1 MLRRFSGSGTRRDG
15 VEPRSEAVAPEG
27 RRLSR
32 RALLRGAA
40 VAAGAALLAPLGPAL
55 GCRSPRV
62 APGSA
67 DAAGRDAMPEGR
79 GVRRF
84 PRFEVGG
91 EPYAVGVAIGKRFA
105 REFRTFLTR
114 RREWFDDL
122 ARFAENEGRPALDAM
137 YDAARRYLPE
147 PVEELRGLADGSG
160 LPLRELQILN
170 ARSELEAARRTPLDR
185 AGCSTIVAAVD
196 DRLLVAHN
204 EDGDTANEGL
214 MYLAQVRP
222 RSGVRFLAV
231 GYPGLVLGNAPAI
244 NDRGLA
250 MVTNFIGTL
259 AWRPGIPRYLLD
271 RWALEAH
278 SIDDALARML
288 HPERAYAFHHVLA
301 AMEHGRPRVVAV
313 EATPARS
320 QVRELRGVYV
330 HTNHLVLDPLR
341 TEPQMEESVAKSS
354 RPRYETLTAAL
365 AGVADPGILEVEDL
379 ATLLSSHVGRPYS
392 PCRHPEGEVRG
403 ATLACAVFDI
413 PRRRLRLYAG
423 NPCRGDWA
431 EYLAPEAEAFA

>member
-1 MLRRFSGSGTRRDG
+1 
-15 VEPRSEAVAPEG
+15 
-27 RRLSR
+27 
-32 RALLRGAA
+32 
-40 VAAGAALLAPLGPAL
+40 AAGAALLAPLGPAL
-55 GCRSPRV
+55 GCRSPRI
-62 APGSA
+62 APGNA
-67 DAAGRDAMPEGR
+67 DAAGREETPGLR
-79 GVRRF
+79 GVRRL
-84 PRFEVGG
+84 PLLEVGG

-105 REFRTFLTR
+105 REFRTFFAR
-114 RREWFDDL
+114 RREWFDEL
-122 ARFAENEGRPALDAM
+122 ARFAENEGRPAFEAM
-137 YDAARRYLPE
+137 YEAARRHLPE

-160 LPLRELQILN
+160 LPLRELQVLN
-170 ARSELEAARRTPLDR
+170 ARSELEAAQSTPLDR
-185 AGCSTIVAAVD
+185 AGCSTIVAAGGD
-196 DRLLVAHN
+196 GLLLAHN
-204 EDGDTANEGL
+204 EDGDSANEGL

-222 RSGVRFLAV
+222 RSGVAFLAV
-231 GYPGLVLGNAPAI
+231 GYPGIVLGNAPAI

-250 MVTNFIGTL
+250 MITNFIGTL

-271 RWALEAH
+271 RWALEAR
-278 SIDDALARML
+278 SIDDALTRVL

-301 AMEHGRPRVVAV
+301 AMEHGRPRAVAV

-330 HTNHLVLDPLR
+330 HTNHLVLDQLR
-341 TEPQMEESVAKSS
+341 AEPQMDEYVAKSS

-379 ATLLSSHVGRPYS
+379 ATLLSSHAGRPYS